1 MWTLS
6 ELNETDKSVISRY
19 DGQRVLSE
27 ETTGLSLKEPATDSA
42 SQTPVRRLTYEV
54 CGMHYSSPQYNLIL
68 LQDKINEL
76 AGTQL
81 VDRTTYSA
89 PRQQINFYLFD
100 GTKKTFDPNRTIDVA
115 DFLAEFGLSAK

>member
-6 ELNETDKSVISRY
+6 ELNEIDKSVRSRY
-19 DGQRVLSE
+19 DGQRVLTE

-68 LQDKINEL
+68 LQDRINDLSGTEL
-76 AGTQL
+76 VQ
-81 VDRTTYSA
+81 RTTYSA
-89 PRQQINFYLFD
+89 PHHQINFYLFD
-100 GTKKTFDPNRTIDVA
+100 GSKKTFDPSRTFVVA
-115 DFLAEFGLSAK
+115 DFLAEFGIPSA